1 VPRYACVH
9 VNSVSGKG
17 HMRVSGPLQ
26 QELQVIVSTGGKT
39 QEVPL
44 PIILKPSIIFVKK
57 L

>member
-1 VPRYACVH
+1 MH